1 MSFSRRDARLC
12 PRITERQS
20 LENVEDKVGTKK
32 GSEGACTASRS
43 SAGAGPTITP
53 KALLGD
59 RLTYLPALPD
69 RHPSYRLFSHLIARP
84 RPVLGE
90 ATRLCTLILK
100 MLGT

>member
-1 MSFSRRDARLC
+1 MY
-12 PRITERQS
+12 
-20 LENVEDKVGTKK
+20 VVGVDSE
-32 GSEGACTASRS
+32 GSEGTRTWAVVLQ
-43 SAGAGPTITP
+43 
-53 KALLGD
+53 ALALVGD

-69 RHPSYRLFSHLIARP
+69 RHLFSHLIARP